1 MTLVMMTA
9 PYSLHCRGY
18 YTHDYAYKFRSV
30 TVRRRFRLVVRQ
42 SGFQRGNVVSSA
54 RAVNSAVRDSLIG
67 GGGGS
72 GVTRCDVMISGDGGA
87 GGDEAEECLDW
98 TRRPITD
105 GHGLGP
111 SMRWVGS
118 NLPAHVM
125 GWVGWIE

>member
-18 YTHDYAYKFRSV
+18 YTHDYAYTCRSV
-30 TVRRRFRLVVRQ
+30 TARRRFRLVVRQ

-67 GGGGS
+67 GGGGGGS

-87 GGDEAEECLDW
+87 GGRGGGVLRLDKTPDQRW
-98 TRRPITD
+98 TWGIKF
-105 GHGLGP
+105 
-111 SMRWVGS
+111 
-118 NLPAHVM
+118 
-125 GWVGWIE
+125 

>member
-18 YTHDYAYKFRSV
+18 YTHYYAYKFRSV

-42 SGFQRGNVVSSA
+42 NGFQRGNVVSSA

-72 GVTRCDVMISGDGGA
+72 GVTGCDVMISGDGGGEQGLRLDKTPDQRWTWA
-87 GGDEAEECLDW
+87 GS
-98 TRRPITD
+98 I
-105 GHGLGP
+105 HGLG
-111 SMRWVGS
+111 WVEFASTCDG
-118 NLPAHVM
+118 LGVM
-125 GWVGWIE
+125 G